1 MVVTS
6 APYFCTQKHLLHSSM
21 KHKLIAMM
29 FVAIAATS
37 SSFGQNETLRRMAI
51 LSDVH
56 LMAPEL
62 LKQPGA
68 AFDDYIAQDRKLLR
82 ESPELLDSAF
92 HHVEQFHPQII
103 LITGD
108 LTKDGERVS
117 HEMLVERYLKPA
129 KARGIRLFVI
139 PGNHDVNNPHAKIYD
154 GPQTHRTATVSA
166 EEFADIYREFGY
178 NEPIARDTASLSYVV
193 QLDNRTRLIA
203 VDACRYDDNDFE
215 KDICVT
221 GGRIKPETMDFIRH
235 QTEEA
240 HRLGLEVMMTMH
252 HGLVSHFKWQ
262 DKVMKEYLVDNWKK
276 QAKAIARMGIRICFT
291 GHFHAQDVSQKY
303 GITDMETGS
312 TVSHPQPFRL
322 VDIDTEHYTLLV
334 HSERIGTLS
343 SLNGYDESLE
353 HKSERYARSAL
364 SSVMEGMVPKKV
376 PSTVKSECADALG
389 EAYAMHL
396 AGDEAPTAEFRQR
409 LKTAVKHLRHYS
421 WKWAFIMG
429 HIGKFLSTDTGVNDN
444 NLTLSYR
451 NKK

>member
-1 MVVTS
+1 
-6 APYFCTQKHLLHSSM
+6 M
-21 KHKLIAMM
+21 KHKLVAAL
-29 FVAIAATS
+29 FVALAATAP
-37 SSFGQNETLRRMAI
+37 SFSQSEKLQRMAI

-62 LKQPGA
+62 LKQPGT

-92 HHVEQFHPQII
+92 HRVEEFHPQII

-154 GPQTHRTATVSA
+154 GDNTRRTATVTA
-166 EEFADIYREFGY
+166 QEFADIYRDFGY
-178 NEPIARDTASLSYVV
+178 GEAIARDSASLSYVV
-193 QLDNRTRLIA
+193 QLDNCTRLIA

-221 GGRIKPETMDFIRH
+221 GGRIKPETMDFIRC
-235 QTEEA
+235 QTEDA
-240 HRLGLEVMMTMH
+240 HRSGMEVVMTMH

-262 DKVMKEYLVDNWKK
+262 DKVMKEYLVDNWKE
-276 QAKAIARMGIRICFT
+276 QAKAIARMGIRVCFT

-303 GITDMETGS
+303 GMTDMETGS

-322 VDIDTEHYTLLV
+322 VDVDTESCTLRV
-334 HSERIGTLS
+334 RSERIGTLT
-343 SLNGYDESLE
+343 SLNGSGESLE
-353 HKSERYARSAL
+353 HKSERYACSAL
-364 SSVMEGMVPKKV
+364 SRVMEGMVPKKV
-376 PSTVKSECADALG
+376 PSAVKSECADALG

-409 LKTAVKHLRHYS
+409 LKTAVKHLRHHS

-429 HIGKFLSTDTGVNDN
+429 HIGKYLSTDTGVSDN
-444 NLTLSYR
+444 NLTISYR
-451 NKK
+451 NK

>member
-1 MVVTS
+1 MRYQLFSIFFAALT
-6 APYFCTQKHLLHSSM
+6 
-21 KHKLIAMM
+21 
-29 FVAIAATS
+29 ATS
-37 SSFGQNETLRRMAI
+37 SYGQSEKLQRMAI

-62 LKQPGA
+62 LKQSGA

-92 HHVEQFHPQII
+92 HRVGEFHPQII

-108 LTKDGERVS
+108 LTKDGERIS
-117 HEMLVERYLKPA
+117 HEMLVNRYLKPA
-129 KARGIRLFVI
+129 KARGMRIFVI

-154 GPQTHRTATVSA
+154 GSRTLRTATVSA
-166 EEFADIYREFGY
+166 ADFADIYRDFGY
-178 NEPIARDTASLSYVV
+178 GEAIARDTASLSYVV
-193 QLDNRTRLIA
+193 QLDSHTRLIA
-203 VDACRYDDNDFE
+203 VDACRYEDNDFE

-221 GGRIKPETMDFIRH
+221 GGRIKPETMDFIRR
-235 QTEEA
+235 QTKEA
-240 HRLGLEVMMTMH
+240 HSLGQEVMMTMH
-252 HGLVSHFKWQ
+252 HGLVNHFKWQ

-276 QAKAIARMGIRICFT
+276 QAKAIADMGIRICFT

-303 GITDMETGS
+303 GVTDMETGS

-322 VDIDTEHYTLLV
+322 VEVDTDNCTLRV
-334 HSERIGTLS
+334 RSKRIGNLT
-343 SLNGYDESLE
+343 SLCGSDESLE

-376 PSTVKSECADALG
+376 PSSVKSECADALG

-396 AGDEAPTAEFRQR
+396 AGDEAPSHEFRQR

-429 HIGKFLSTDTGVNDN
+429 RIGKYLSTDTGVSDN
-444 NLTLSYR
+444 NLTISYR